1 MNTEDTFVI
10 TNIEDFATIL
20 IRNATEELSLDVAK
34 TNNVNPPLMST
45 NSIKH
50 IISKY
55 TFDLDAN
62 YNPILKTDVM
72 EDLFDEVCEYMFQ
85 VHLAKLC
92 GEDKIECAWDDD
104 SNEMVFW
111 SKQDVDK

>member
-1 MNTEDTFVI
+1 MNTENTFVI
-10 TNIEDFATIL
+10 TNIEDFATIV
-20 IRNATEELSLDVAK
+20 IRNATEELSLNTEKTGDVHK
-34 TNNVNPPLMST
+34 QLISND
-45 NSIKH
+45 SIKH
-50 IISKY
+50 IICKY
-55 TFDLDAN
+55 TLGLDSDD
-62 YNPILKTDVM
+62 NPILNTDAM